1 MKRSSDVEGRVTR
14 VCSRQR
20 QHAAFGSLV
29 LVIGLGYPGVAHPF
43 SLEQLLNLP
52 LEKLLTLE
60 ITSQRVAPAAK
71 HAAWLAR
78 LVRAD
83 GRAP

>member
-1 MKRSSDVEGRVTR
+1 MKRSSDVEGLIASLRSAR
-14 VCSRQR
+14 R
-20 QHAAFGSLV
+20 QHAACGSLALV
-29 LVIGLGYPGVAHPF
+29 LALGYPGVAHPF

-52 LEKLLTLE
+52 LEELLMLQ
-60 ITSQRVAPAAK
+60 ITPQRVAPAAK